1 MKKKH
6 HKIHHMKDASHHG
19 TSENEGKAWGHGQ
32 FANMPHEVEMK
43 PYPKGGY
50 STDGHLD
57 DTIGR
62 LDSDHADA
70 EGIVRRQHHRS
81 MY

>member
-1 MKKKH
+1 MAKMKT
-6 HKIHHMKDASHHG
+6 ASSHG

-32 FANMPHEVEMK
+32 FANMPSEVMMK
-43 PYPKGGY
+43 AYPKPGM

-57 DTIGR
+57 DTIVR
-62 LDSDHADA
+62 LDGDSMDA
-70 EGIVRRQHHRS
+70 RKKKNKTLSKG

>member
-1 MKKKH
+1 MKKK
-6 HKIHHMKDASHHG
+6 KASHHG
-19 TSENEGKAWGHGQ
+19 TSENEGKAWGHGE
-32 FANMPHEVEMK
+32 FANMPSK
-43 PYPKGGY
+43 PVMQSYPKGGY

-62 LDSDHADA
+62 LDSDSENA
-70 EGIVRRQHHRS
+70 EGIVKRQKHRS